1 MNAASRSRLMRGSVL
16 PAMIL
21 LAWEGASRSGA
32 VDPRILPSLEA
43 VAHTALVQFRNG
55 LLVTDLA
62 ASVGRDLAGFGIG
75 ATLGILL
82 GILLGL
88 SRIADL
94 LLRPSFDWV
103 KQIAI
108 FAWIPLI
115 SMWFGIGEMSK
126 VVFIA
131 LAAFTPVVL
140 NVCEGV
146 RSASRQLWEVGR
158 VLTFT
163 RWQFIRRLFI
173 PAALPSMLT
182 GIHQA
187 LIYAWLATV
196 GTEYFMTA
204 GPGIG
209 GLIIEGRDRFDMS
222 QVMLGVVL
230 LGLVGYALNH
240 AAGALEHRLLRWRP
254 G

>member
-1 MNAASRSRLMRGSVL
+1 LTVSARRRRLPGILL
-16 PAMIL
+16 PVVVL
-21 LAWEGASRSGA
+21 LAWEVGSRSGA
-32 VDPRILPSLEA
+32 IDPRILPPLETVTRTA
-43 VAHTALVQFRNG
+43 VRQFRDG
-55 LLVTDLA
+55 FLITDLA
-62 ASVGRDLAGFGIG
+62 ASVGRDLAGFAMG
-75 ATLGILL
+75 AALGILV
-82 GILLGL
+82 GTLLGL
-88 SRIADL
+88 SRTADL

-126 VVFIA
+126 IVFIA

-146 RSASRQLWEVGR
+146 RGASHQLWEVGR

-173 PAALPSMLT
+173 PAALPSILT
-182 GIHQA
+182 GIHLA

-196 GTEYFMTA
+196 GAEYFMTA